1 MPASDFIAI
10 LRTLNECGVEFIVV
24 GGVGAVLQG
33 APISTFDLDI
43 VHSRSIENVERL
55 LAALRA
61 LEAYYRMQPER
72 RLQPDA
78 SHLASAGHQLLM
90 TRYGPLDLLGMIG
103 HSHGYESLTTD
114 AIQVEAGA
122 DVRVQVLGLERLIA
136 VKTETAGEKDLAA
149 LPILRKTLEEQKKR
163 GSKPAF

>member
-1 MPASDFIAI
+1 MPASDFLAI
-10 LRTLNECGVEFIVV
+10 LRTLNEYGVEFIVV

-33 APISTFDLDI
+33 APISTFDLDV
-43 VHSRSIENVERL
+43 VHSRSIENAGRL

-61 LEAYYRMQPER
+61 LDAYYRIQPER
-72 RLQPDA
+72 RLRPSA
-78 SHLASAGHQLLM
+78 SHLVSAGHQLLM
-90 TRYGPLDLLGMIG
+90 TCYGPLDLLGMIG
-103 HSHGYESLTTD
+103 HSHGYESLAVD

-122 DVRVQVLGLERLIA
+122 GVHIQVLGLERLIA

-163 GSKPAF
+163 RSKPLL